1 MRTIREILIHRDE
14 MTPAEADEL
23 ISMAKED
30 LYERLERG
38 ELPEDICAEWFGL
51 EPDYL
56 EELAE

>member
-1 MRTIREILIHRDE
+1 